1 MSIENLIRLKE
12 KKSRNIIGLMSG
24 TSCDGIDACLV
35 NITGNGSSTQIDI
48 IGFEVY
54 PFKEKIRNL
63 IFEASDET
71 IGTVDKICQLNF
83 TLGKLFADAARQIA
97 EKLSIPLS
105 GIDIIGSPGQTIYHI
120 SSLKENTDKEV
131 RSTLQIGEPSV
142 IAQETGVTT
151 VADFRTRDIAA
162 GGEGAPLVPYAD
174 FILFGREGASR
185 VIQNIGGISNVTF
198 LPENGGID
206 EIIAFDNGPG
216 NMIIDRFAEIMTD
229 GKLKYDKDGELASK
243 GKLNQDLLERLCT
256 HPYLSKPPP
265 KSTGREDFGIHFSD
279 KLFKELRQGNIDVFD
294 AIKTITAF
302 TAKSISDSYKNFI
315 LPSNKIAEVIISG
328 GGTHN
333 PVLFQYMKNY
343 LRDISISKVDD
354 FGIPSEAKEALSFAI
369 LANETICGNPSNVPS
384 ATGARESVVLGKI
397 IPGLQRSL

>member
-12 KKSRNIIGLMSG
+12 KESRNIIGLMSG

-35 NITGNGSSTQIDI
+35 NITENGLSTKVDL
-48 IGFEVY
+48 IGFGTY
-54 PFKEKIRNL
+54 PYKDEIRKL
-63 IFEASDET
+63 IIET
-71 IGTVDKICQLNF
+71 SQETTGTVSKICQLNF

-105 GIDIIGSPGQTIYHI
+105 GIDIVGSHGQTIYHI
-120 SSLKENTDKEV
+120 SSLKENTDNEV

-174 FILFGREGASR
+174 FVLFGREGINRA
-185 VIQNIGGISNVTF
+185 IQNIGGISNVTF

-206 EIIAFDNGPG
+206 KIIAFDNGPG
-216 NMIIDRFAEIMTD
+216 NMIIDRFAEIVTN
-229 GKLKYDKDGELASK
+229 GRLKYDKDGELASK
-243 GKLNQDLLERLCT
+243 GKLNKDLLARLCA

-265 KSTGREDFGIHFSD
+265 KSTGREDFGTHFSD
-279 KLFKELRQGNIDVFD
+279 ELFKELRQDNIDVFD
-294 AIKTITAF
+294 TIKTITAF
-302 TAKSISDSYKNFI
+302 TAKSISDSYKKFI
-315 LPSNKIAEVIISG
+315 IPFNKIEEVIISG
-328 GGTHN
+328 GGVRN
-333 PVLFQYMKNY
+333 PVLFQYLKDY
-343 LRDISISKVDD
+343 LRDMKISKVDD
-354 FGIPSEAKEALSFAI
+354 FGIPSEAKEAVAFAI
-369 LANETICGNPSNVPS
+369 LANETICGNPGNVPS